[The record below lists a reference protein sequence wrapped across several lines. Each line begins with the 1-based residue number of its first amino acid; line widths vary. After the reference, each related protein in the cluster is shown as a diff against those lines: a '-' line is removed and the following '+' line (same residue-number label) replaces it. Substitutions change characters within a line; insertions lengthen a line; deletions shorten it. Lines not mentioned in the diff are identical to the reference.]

1 MGQLVQGGVGDV
13 IWIPNSVTAGISG
26 PTPRRFGILQDVS
39 VDFSGSIK
47 PLYGKLRM
55 PVSQMDTEFK
65 ISGKAKG
72 AQFKSDLFNMFFGA
86 PAPTSG
92 NTRRVSLDEA
102 ITPTGSGV
110 ATVARAATF
119 VEDLGVYDTVTG
131 LWNLNIST
139 TGTPSA
145 GQYKVSTGGVYTF
158 QAADVNPKQITYSYT
173 VASGGSGV
181 SFKIPNIAMGAGPRF
196 GVVISNAQI
205 DGLQCTLK
213 LYKALSS
220 KLTLAWKFNDWSIPE
235 FDFEAM
241 DDGSGFVGDI
251 NFDQAY

>member
-1 MGQLVQGGVGDV
+1 MSQTAQGGVGDL
-13 IWIPNSVTAGISG
+13 IWIPNSTTAGTSG

-39 VDFSGSIK
+39 VDFSGSNK
-47 PLYGKLRM
+47 PLYGKGRM
-55 PVSQMDTEFK
+55 PAFVMDTEFK
-65 ISGKAKG
+65 IEGKAKG
-72 AQFKSDLFNMFFGA
+72 AQFKADLFNLFFGA
-86 PAPTSG
+86 AAPTAG

-110 ATVARAATF
+110 ATVAQAATF

-131 LWNLNIST
+131 LWNIIISS

-158 QAADVNPKQITYSYT
+158 FSTDTNPKQITYSYT
-173 VASGGSGV
+173 VASGGGGV
-181 SFKIPNIAMGAGPRF
+181 SFKIPNIAMGSGPRF

-205 DGLQCTLK
+205 DGKQCTLK

-220 KLTLAWKFNDWSIPE
+220 KLSFAWKFNDWNIPE
-235 FDFEAM
+235 FDFSAM

-251 NFDQAY
+251 NFDQAD